1 MIKSA
6 LSVLALT
13 VAFSGAA
20 FAQGMMIN
28 GVAVSEA
35 DQPAV
40 QQRCDQLA
48 NASSTESL
56 ALTTEDGEVTGGM
69 GADTNGASSTTAGDA
84 AAAKLPYYDRVLV
97 LFGRGWLDNRY
108 RFSAD
113 GLLQPAWRTQCS
125 A

>member
-56 ALTTEDGEVTGGM
+56 APTTEDGEVTGGM

-84 AAAKLPYYDRVLV
+84 AAANTPAVSETANATTTID
-97 LFGRGWLDNRY
+97 LDTISLEACTAGG
-108 RFSAD
+108 F
-113 GLLQPAWRTQCS
+113 TK
-125 A
+125 